1 MLLIAEK
8 IKNLFTQKPILTLFL
23 IFSYILDYA
32 EYSIKEGLGYYNTK
46 TILEPESES
55 FIEIAIYFLIVSW
68 CTTRFIKFYLCEKRI
83 WWFDWGDIK
92 GMLFYLGICLV
103 MAFSF
108 FIVDCAV
115 TIQTAFFGENFT
127 HTALLDKYA
136 DYIVTLV
143 IITLLQTVILYPL
156 SLIAKGGQTL
166 KDCFIK
172 LGSYRYPLIALALMV
187 ALLKPVIQHN
197 IGDAKNFFAILQIVI
212 SFIYFVSL
220 IAIYK
225 IKIKD

>member
-1 MLLIAEK
+1 MLSIADK
-8 IKNLFTQKPILTLFL
+8 IKNLFTQKPILTLLL
-23 IFSYILDYA
+23 IFSYILDYV
-32 EYSIKEGLGYYNTK
+32 EYSIKAGLDYYNTE
-46 TILEPESES
+46 TILESGSES

-92 GMLFYLGICLV
+92 GMLFFLGLCLV

-108 FIVDCAV
+108 FMVDCVV

-127 HTALLDKYA
+127 HTLLIDKYA

-143 IITLLQTVILYPL
+143 IIALLQTVILYPL
-156 SLIAKGGQTL
+156 SLVAKGGQTL
-166 KDCFIK
+166 KECFIK
-172 LGSYRYPLIALALMV
+172 IGSYRYLLIALALMV
-187 ALLKPVIQHN
+187 GLLKPVIQYN
-197 IGDAKNFFAILQIVI
+197 VGDTKNFFAILQIVI

-220 IAIYK
+220 MAIYK